1 METQTPREANTV
13 LQGKPLEAYLND
25 HLAGSTGGLELA
37 RKMVHESN
45 DVSERTILQ
54 DITREIE
61 EERVILK
68 DTLRALS
75 CKESSAKKAAGW
87 LAEKVAA
94 VKLSPALHDP
104 GLTRILELEALSTG
118 VTGKRCLWQNLN
130 LLRSKDERLE
140 PFDFAALRR
149 LAETQLA
156 RLDSL
161 RERLV

>member
-1 METQTPREANTV
+1 METQATHDANSV
-13 LQGKPLEAYLND
+13 LRGKPLETYLND

-45 DVSERTILQ
+45 DASERTVLE
-54 DITREIE
+54 DIAREIE

-68 DTLRALS
+68 DTIRVLS
-75 CKESSAKKAAGW
+75 CKESSAKKVVGW
-87 LAEKVAA
+87 LAEKAAA
-94 VKLSPALHDP
+94 VKLNPALHDP
-104 GLTRILELEALSTG
+104 GLTRILEFEALSTG
-118 VTGKRCLWQNLN
+118 VAGKRCLWQNLN

-140 PFDFAALRR
+140 PFNYASLQR
-149 LAETQLA
+149 LAEAQLA